1 MRLYITG
8 PTVKSASRRR
18 TTGGSQSY
26 WYALDG
32 PQSKILFRLQRFTSA
47 VRCYRVGLTLLGST
61 RRGGLAVTEYFA
73 IYFAVFTVLTLT
85 LIH

>member
-8 PTVKSASRRR
+8 PKKRIEAAHYR
-18 TTGGSQSY
+18 GSQSY

-61 RRGGLAVTEYFA
+61 CRGGLAVTEYFA

>member
-8 PTVKSASRRR
+8 PKKRIEAAHYR
-18 TTGGSQSY
+18 GGSQSY
-26 WYALDG
+26 RYALDG

>member
-8 PTVKSASRRR
+8 PKKRIEAAHYR
-18 TTGGSQSY
+18 GL

>member
-1 MRLYITG
+1 MGQLELL
-8 PTVKSASRRR
+8 VCL
-18 TTGGSQSY
+18 GSP
-26 WYALDG
+26 AIKNIFG
-32 PQSKILFRLQRFTSA
+32 LQRFTSA